1 MTKRA
6 AFIDKNN
13 ELIQEFNFAHP
24 KTKME
29 MNRIFNNHFTGS
41 PTWDLFCKESEM
53 LYNSWNR
60 SVRMMCDLPLQ
71 THRYFLEPLAQT
83 RQLKFVLMKRFLS
96 FIHQIET
103 SQKTLPKL
111 LLQTVKSDC
120 RSVTGSN
127 LRNILLLTRKDKID
141 ELVPVDTLEMKYVPV
156 LDENKWKIVMLKEL
170 IDVKWGETDIENLSN
185 DDIEAII
192 EDICTS

>member
-1 MTKRA
+1 MK
-6 AFIDKNN
+6 I
-13 ELIQEFNFAHP
+13 
-24 KTKME
+24 
-29 MNRIFNNHFTGS
+29 
-41 PTWDLFCKESEM
+41 
-53 LYNSWNR
+53 
-60 SVRMMCDLPLQ
+60 
-71 THRYFLEPLAQT
+71 
-83 RQLKFVLMKRFLS
+83 VLMKRFLS

-111 LLQTVKSDC
+111 LLQTVKRDC

-170 IDVKWGETDIENLSN
+170 IDVKWGETDIEN
-185 DDIEAII
+185 
-192 EDICTS
+192 